1 MMKLVLCLTIAAV
14 AASNLRTEPLVAK
27 HAIEPNDPRDPDMKG
42 THVTGQFCLQMLKD
56 IQTMVAPVSCPPAPT
71 PTPPPPPR
79 ARAPPPVCPPPRAR
93 ALTRKAATRGGENG
107 GDKRD

>member
-27 HAIEPNDPRDPDMKG
+27 NAIEPNDPRDPDMKG

-56 IQTMVAPVSCPPAPT
+56 IQNKVAPVSCPP
-71 PTPPPPPR
+71 PP
-79 ARAPPPVCPPPRAR
+79 ARAPSCAPAAAR
-93 ALTRKAATRGGENG
+93 QSSHNEGREKRRRK
-107 GDKRD
+107 